1 MKSQKSQVGSI
12 NDLNA
17 LVDEYL
23 AKGNKIT
30 QCPPGPSEEVVYKN
44 QYRKRPKKPDAAAA
58 PAEAPADASPDK
70 TDAPAASE

>member
-12 NDLNA
+12 DDLNA

-44 QYRKRPKKPDAAAA
+44 QYRKRPKKPESAAA
-58 PAEAPADASPDK
+58 PAEAPADK
-70 TDAPAASE
+70 TDAPATSE

>member
-12 NDLNA
+12 DDLNA

-58 PAEAPADASPDK
+58 PAETPADK
-70 TDAPAASE
+70 TDAPTASE